1 METDGWQGFS
11 GVKTVLSIELN
22 ILHWG
27 PLELRIAE
35 ARGVRA
41 DVRRVGSLDFD
52 IDTTFDEYTIYSLEH
67 KAPSQHIVYT
77 SQYQCP
83 NCEVLAEG

>member
-1 METDGWQGFS
+1 MTGLQWCKNCS
-11 GVKTVLSIELN
+11 VNRTKHSP
-22 ILHWG
+22 LHWG

>member
-1 METDGWQGFS
+1 METDGGRGFS

-22 ILHWG
+22 ILHWA

-41 DVRRVGSLDFD
+41 ERRVGSLDFD
-52 IDTTFDEYTIYSLEH
+52 IDTNYIRRIHNL
-67 KAPSQHIVYT
+67 
-77 SQYQCP
+77 
-83 NCEVLAEG
+83 LART

>member
-1 METDGWQGFS
+1 MS
-11 GVKTVLSIELN
+11 KAKSIQSRTKHSPP
-22 ILHWG
+22 HWG

-41 DVRRVGSLDFD
+41 ERRVGSLDFD

-67 KAPSQHIVYT
+67 KAPSQHIVYLY
-77 SQYQCP
+77 S
-83 NCEVLAEG
+83 